1 MRQAQEGGGV
11 CIIKLIHIVV
21 QQTPTQFMPRV
32 KQLPSNYNK
41 MANGQWFPNC
51 VLDYKGKQEMVNF
64 QIQGKH
70 FFHFY

>member
-1 MRQAQEGGGV
+1 MRQAQEGGGICILKTDSYCCTTDTNTV
-11 CIIKLIHIVV
+11 CN
-21 QQTPTQFMPRV
+21 RV

-64 QIQGKH
+64 QIQG
-70 FFHFY
+70 